1 MLKCD
6 ISNTGRQLRRLQTR
20 LLQAFI
26 IVLVLMSL
34 QPCRSDAAGKGG
46 SIAVIPLDGRNQ
58 PYEYVRRLI
67 GICGYEP
74 LTPPR
79 EFMGN
84 IGSSETSFKKQWNR
98 WIWLRE
104 TVGDD
109 CRLLIVSADSFVY
122 GGLLESRNSPADRE
136 RALYY
141 TGLLEELKKAHPSL
155 RIMVFSSIPRKE
167 ARDRERNLA
176 VNMRLLELAKQG
188 VLDFLLI
195 SGDDMTDIPTQVRE
209 IALLR
214 ERAEALHAADRVL
227 ISHEDTMRVGIDD
240 AAMVLFTRYMSSL
253 RREKLKLYVEYRDI
267 ASARREVEYY
277 SATTVMTLAVDMAEA
292 IGVAVKYRPED
303 ADLVLAVNHSSE
315 TKTVED
321 FASRIEAHQKLRPV
335 TVVDLSEAPE
345 RIALFRELYRKGI
358 YQKLAGYASWGM
370 GTNSLGTS
378 LCEGCAYVR
387 CPDEAAW
394 QEHLAFLYERML
406 ADYTYL
412 DIAYPAIVNET
423 TIPAYSLSWMDETQN
438 GQALDSAYSKIVEA
452 LQGLGISCRLE
463 KGLLQSRLSD
473 ALKKSYI
480 PLDPGEE
487 VTIAGEQV
495 IRFDVPS
502 GRPGIAGP
510 AEITA
515 GPVFF
520 PFHRLFEIWIP
531 TKAQMHVR

>member
-1 MLKCD
+1 V
-6 ISNTGRQLRRLQTR
+6 IQRR
-20 LLQAFI
+20 LLQAFL
-26 IVLVLMSL
+26 IVLMLMSA

-46 SIAVIPLDGRNQ
+46 RIVILPLDGRNQ

-67 GICGYEP
+67 SICGYEP
-74 LTPPR
+74 LMPPR

-84 IGSSETSFKKQWNR
+84 IGSFETSFKKQWNR

-104 TVGDD
+104 TLDDD
-109 CRLLIVSADSFVY
+109 CRLLIVSADSFIY

-141 TGLLEELKKAHPSL
+141 TGLLEEIKKAHRSL

-176 VNMRLLELAKQG
+176 VNMRLLELTEQG
-188 VLDFLLI
+188 VVDFLLI
-195 SGDDMTDIPTQVRE
+195 SGDDMTDIPTQVKE

-214 ERAEALHAADRVL
+214 ERAEALHTANRVL
-227 ISHEDTMRVGIDD
+227 ISHEDRMRVGIDD

-253 RREKLKLYVEYRDI
+253 RREKLKVYVEYRDI

-277 SATTVMTLAVDMAEA
+277 SATTVMSLAVDMAEA
-292 IGVAVKYRPED
+292 IGVTVKYRQDE

-315 TKTVED
+315 EKTIED
-321 FASRIEAHQKLRPV
+321 FASRVVALQKLRPV
-335 TVVDLSEAPE
+335 TVVDLCEAPE
-345 RIALFRELYRKGI
+345 RITFFRELYRKGI
-358 YQKLAGYASWGM
+358 YEKLAGYASWGM
-370 GTNSLGTS
+370 GTNSLGTAI
-378 LCEGCAYVR
+378 CEGCAYVR
-387 CPDEAAW
+387 LPDGNAR

-406 ADYTYL
+406 ADYAYL

-423 TIPAYSLSWMDETQN
+423 AIPAYSLAWMDETQN
-438 GQALDSAYSKIVEA
+438 RQALDIAYMKMVEA
-452 LQGLGISCRLE
+452 LQGVGMRCSLE
-463 KGLLQSRLSD
+463 KGQLQSQLPE

-480 PLDPGEE
+480 PLDPRDDA
-487 VTIAGEQV
+487 TFAGDRL

-502 GRPGIAGP
+502 REPGPASRIEIVAGP
-510 AEITA
+510 I
-515 GPVFF
+515 FF

-531 TKAQMHVR
+531 TKALPH